1 MKRRNFIKNGIITT
15 AGIGVLGSETLMA
28 CASAKKMYIGDEF
41 TLPKLPYAYDALEP
55 YIDKM
60 TMEIH
65 HTKHHQ
71 AYITNLNKA
80 LTGKEKTGTNI
91 AAICKNISTFNSDP
105 IRNNAGGHFNHSF
118 FWEIM
123 KPAPTTKPSGDLEN
137 AINAA
142 FGSFDKMKETF
153 NDAAIKR
160 FGSGWAWLVLDD
172 KGKLQIGS
180 TPNQDNPIMD
190 VSTFKGEPLLGLDV
204 WEHAYYLKYQN
215 KRKDYAEAWWNL
227 VNWEKVS
234 EKMK

>member
-1 MKRRNFIKNGIITT
+1 MKRRNFVKNSLIATTGISL
-15 AGIGVLGSETLMA
+15 AGSHTLSA
-28 CASAKKMYIGDEF
+28 CSSTKKMYAGNEF

-55 YIDKM
+55 FIDKM

-71 AYITNLNKA
+71 AYINNLNKA
-80 LTGKEKTGTNI
+80 LAGKENI
-91 AAICKNISTFNSDP
+91 TSDLTKLCQTISSFNSDT
-105 IRNNAGGHFNHSF
+105 IRNNAGGHWNHSF

-123 KPAPTTKPSGDLEN
+123 KPAPATRPSGNLET

-142 FGSFDKMKETF
+142 FGSFDKMKEAF
-153 NDAAIKR
+153 ADAAIKR

-180 TPNQDNPIMD
+180 TPNQDNPLMD
-190 VSTFKGEPLLGLDV
+190 VSTFKGKPLLGLDV

-215 KRKDYAEAWWNL
+215 KRKDYIDAWWNL
-227 VNWEKVS
+227 VNWDMVASKL
-234 EKMK
+234 

>member
-1 MKRRNFIKNGIITT
+1 MQRRHFIKHSILTSVGVGIIGTESLT
-15 AGIGVLGSETLMA
+15 A
-28 CASAKKMYIGDEF
+28 CAAAKKTFIGDEF

-80 LTGKEKTGTNI
+80 LMGKDKTWTNLHD
-91 AAICKNISTFNSDP
+91 ICKHISTFNSDL
-105 IRNNAGGHFNHSF
+105 IRNNAGGHFNHSL

-123 KPAPTTKPSGDLEN
+123 KPAPASAVSGDLAN
-137 AINAA
+137 AINAS

-190 VSTFKGEPLLGLDV
+190 VSTFKGKPLLGLDV

-227 VNWEKVS
+227 VNWNKVG
-234 EKMK
+234 EMMK